1 MFGFAC
7 GSELSRP
14 PRAVSRRP
22 LGVGV
27 VVELAAADD
36 NEAARAVQG
45 GLGLGLSERRI
56 IAVRKRMF
64 AFIIPLWVG
73 RSAGN
78 VGLRRSGGIR
88 CRCLSL

>member
-22 LGVGV
+22 LGVDV

-36 NEAARAVQG
+36 IVAARAVQG
-45 GLGLGLSERRI
+45 GLGLGLVVRRN

-64 AFIIPLWVG
+64 AFIIPLRVG
-73 RSAGN
+73 KSAENDGS
-78 VGLRRSGGIR
+78 RRSGGIR

>member
-22 LGVGV
+22 LGVVV

-36 NEAARAVQG
+36 IVAARAVQG
-45 GLGLGLSERRI
+45 VLGLAEMMRLPYSSVGGI
-56 IAVRKRMF
+56 G
-64 AFIIPLWVG
+64 G
-73 RSAGN
+73 RS
-78 VGLRRSGGIR
+78 RHIR
-88 CRCLSL
+88 TFRD